1 MNRETKET
9 NFCYQKYFVI
19 FLVVFDSKGDSE
31 MQQLSDE
38 VVKCGTELI
47 EADTFPRSD
56 YLELLELT
64 FVYLGGSVF
73 PFKLRRPGY
82 IK

>member
-1 MNRETKET
+1 
-9 NFCYQKYFVI
+9 
-19 FLVVFDSKGDSE
+19 